1 MTLTNLTI
9 AAIQDNFG
17 IDVPEIRNR
26 MKRSIEVTIGFSKK
40 KYRRITNVIAVG
52 CDEGEVRI
60 GYFEK
65 KTGDFRIFK
74 GYLFFYQPEY
84 MVIDGKTFKTDS
96 ADKVRIALNYLMVVL
111 SLEAYRLYLGERL
124 RKYTG
129 NETRNLLQDR
139 RR

>member
-9 AAIQDNFG
+9 AAIQHNFG

-26 MKRSIEVTIGFSKK
+26 MKRPIEVIIGISKK
-40 KYRRITNVIAVG
+40 KYRRITNVIAAG
-52 CDEGEVRI
+52 RDEGEVLI

-74 GYLFFYQPEY
+74 DYMFFCQPEY

-111 SLEAYRLYLGERL
+111 SLEGLSD
-124 RKYTG
+124 
-129 NETRNLLQDR
+129 NV
-139 RR
+139 

>member
-1 MTLTNLTI
+1 MTLTNQTI
-9 AAIQDNFG
+9 ATIQHNFG

-26 MKRSIEVTIGFSKK
+26 MKRPINVTIGISKK
-40 KYRRITNVIAVG
+40 KFRMITNVIAVDR
-52 CDEGEVRI
+52 DEGEVRI

-96 ADKVRIALNYLMVVL
+96 ADKVRIAINYLTVVL
-111 SLEAYRLYLGERL
+111 SLEGLSD
-124 RKYTG
+124 
-129 NETRNLLQDR
+129 NV
-139 RR
+139 